1 MTAISDDRLL
11 AEVAS
16 STATLAKLI
25 DGADLTRQVP
35 TCPEWTLRQLIT
47 HLGRVHRWAAEII
60 DLRSPEPIPFRQAP
74 GGRLPDDPGE
84 HAAWLNEGA
93 ARLAGSVRAAG
104 GDLVWTHHGLQT
116 ASDWARRMAHETA
129 VHRADGQIAFGQR
142 PVIDADVAT
151 DGIDEWL
158 GLLQLQQFSPTS
170 DNLAPLAGGQVI
182 HLHTTDT
189 AAGAG
194 PAGTGTAGTDTDSA
208 GEWLISGGPDGLS
221 VAAGH
226 GKGDV
231 AVRGPASDLL
241 LVLVRRLPP
250 DAPGVE
256 VIGDRG
262 LLDAWLA
269 DTPF

>member
-1 MTAISDDRLL
+1 MTVISDDRLL
-11 AEVAS
+11 AEITG

-47 HLGRVHRWAAEII
+47 HVGRTHRWAGEII
-60 DLRSPEPIPFRQAP
+60 DTRSPEPIPFRQAP
-74 GGRLPDDPGE
+74 GGRLPDDPAE

-93 ARLAGSVRAAG
+93 AHLAGSVLAAG
-104 GDLVWTHHGLQT
+104 GDLMWTHHGLRP
-116 ASDWARRMAHETA
+116 AGEWARRMAHETA
-129 VHRADGQIAFGQR
+129 VHRSDGQIAFGQR
-142 PVIDADVAT
+142 PVIDAEVAT

-158 GLLQLQQFSPTS
+158 GLLQLQPFRPTGES
-170 DNLAPLAGGQVI
+170 LSPLADGRVI
-182 HLHTTDT
+182 HLHTTDEP
-189 AAGAG
+189 AGAG
-194 PAGTGTAGTDTDSA
+194 AGNA

-241 LVLVRRLPP
+241 LMLVRRLPP
-250 DAPGVE
+250 DTPGVE

-269 DTPF
+269 ATPF